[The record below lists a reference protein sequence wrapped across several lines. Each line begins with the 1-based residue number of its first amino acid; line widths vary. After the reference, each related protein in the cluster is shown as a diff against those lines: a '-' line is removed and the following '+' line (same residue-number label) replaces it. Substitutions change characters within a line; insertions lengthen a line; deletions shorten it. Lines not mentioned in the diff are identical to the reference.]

1 MRPDFDGIGRSRGT
15 DFFRIADQLTAEERD
30 YWNRTRRFVDDEVLP
45 VINDY
50 WERAEFPRDLV
61 EGLTRLGIVG
71 DGIEGYGCPPM
82 SPIANG
88 LIHLELNRGDG
99 SLGTFLGVQAGL
111 AMQSIAMLGSEEQKQ
126 RWLPSMAQLDTLGA
140 FALTGPLTVPTRSAW
155 SPPRGAKATRG

>member
-1 MRPDFDGIGRSRGT
+1 MFETIGRSRGT
-15 DFFRIADQLTAEERD
+15 DFFRIADQLTSEERE
-30 YWNRTRRFVDDEVLP
+30 YWNRTRHFVDDEVLP

-61 EGLTRLGIVG
+61 EKLAGIGIVG

-88 LIHLELNRGDG
+88 LVHLELNRGDG

-111 AMQSIAMLGSEEQKQ
+111 AMQSIAMLGSEEQK
-126 RWLPSMAQLDTLGA
+126 
-140 FALTGPLTVPTRSAW
+140 
-155 SPPRGAKATRG
+155 